1 MSTKNFGKLQ
11 ATISADAKDFK
22 KELQSASKDAEGF
35 TEKVTQ
41 QLDSIKLTT
50 SGMTGVFTTL
60 GAGLVI
66 NELKNTVQETVNTA
80 VELERL
86 SNVAGVST
94 DEFQKLSFG
103 AQKLGMDSEKLSDIL
118 KDVNEKFGE
127 SIATGSG
134 PLKDF
139 FDVIA
144 PKVGVTAEQ
153 FRKLSGP
160 EALQLYYDSLQKANV
175 SQKETTFYMEALVSD
190 GSKLIPMLKN
200 SGEGFKAAAAEA
212 ERLGLVMSKSA
223 IEEAKKLDSQMKILE
238 KTMQGFKTGVGLTVI
253 PALNDIISFT
263 QRARAEYG
271 LLGAAI
277 AAIGGTV
284 LTLGGVELDDVKRAK
299 NESTQLFSELSKN
312 NSEIDRYK
320 KQISDGLG
328 FKSVL
333 EGNIKSLEEENIE
346 IKKKLKER
354 NDIVNADAR
363 VKGLAS
369 QQQRIADK
377 IKKDAEDKAAAE
389 NQARLE
395 AEKNKKSGG
404 SKATAKKDE
413 KPKADPIDQLYLKT
427 LDEIEKKTRDLN
439 LTSQD
444 LSATEKEIATLRASP
459 EYALMS
465 EKKQKE
471 IDLAYSNLLLLEK
484 SQAAQKQLNDLIAAT
499 PTAKLEQQKILLEKI
514 SDEWNKG
521 NKGLFGDTTTQEAG
535 KKYGEVV
542 NAALGNA
549 ADKTKT
555 VTGEIFTLNTA
566 VDFATTRMS
575 SAFED
580 FAIKGK
586 LSFSGLVQEVL
597 AGLAQMIIKQQIFNA
612 LQAGGKAMAGS
623 DTGWIATIGKAIIS
637 SQTGG
642 APVASANGNIFT
654 PGFGGPNLVPF
665 ANGGIFDSPITFPM
679 SGGRTGLMGE
689 KGPEAVIPLTRT
701 NGKLGVNASGL
712 GNTNVINQ
720 VSVTVNTDKNSNA
733 DEIGA
738 KTSEAVIRALAKQEI
753 QNATRYGGLLSGR

>member
-1 MSTKNFGKLQ
+1 MANKNFGKLV
-11 ATISADAKDFK
+11 ATISADTTKFK
-22 KELQSASKDAEGF
+22 KETQEAAKEAKGF
-35 TEKVTQ
+35 Q
-41 QLDSIKLTT
+41 QTVNEQLNNIKTT
-50 SGMTGVFTTL
+50 AGGMTGIFTTI
-60 GAGLVI
+60 GAGMVV
-66 NELKNTVQETVNTA
+66 NELRQAVQETINTA
-80 VELERL
+80 VELDKL
-86 SNVAGVST
+86 SKIAGVTT
-94 DEFQKLSFG
+94 DEFQKVSFG
-103 AQKLGMDSEKLSDIL
+103 AQKLGIDSEKLSDML

-127 SIATGSG
+127 TLATGGG

-144 PKVGVTAEQ
+144 PKVGVTADQ

-223 IEEAKKLDSQMKILE
+223 IEEAKNLDSQMKILD
-238 KTMQGFKTGVGLTVI
+238 KSMTAFKTGVGLTVI

-263 QRARAEYG
+263 QMARKEYG

-284 LTLGGVELDDVKRAK
+284 LTVGGVELDPVKRAVD
-299 NESTQLFSELSKN
+299 ESKELFGQLTKN

-333 EGNIKSLEEENIE
+333 DGNIKSLENENIE
-346 IKKKLKER
+346 IRKKLKER
-354 NDIVNADAR
+354 NDIVNADAKI
-363 VKGLAS
+363 KGLAS
-369 QQQRIADK
+369 QQTRIADK

-389 NQARLE
+389 NRARLD

-404 SKATAKKDE
+404 GSKSSSKKED
-413 KPKADPIDQLYLKT
+413 KPQQDPIDQAYLVT
-427 LDEIEKKTRDLN
+427 LDSIAKKTRDIELA
-439 LTSQD
+439 SQD

-459 EYALMS
+459 EYALLP
-465 EKKQKE
+465 EQKQKE

-484 SQAAQKQLNDLIAAT
+484 SQAAQKKLNDLIAAT
-499 PTAKLEQQKILLEKI
+499 PTAKLEEQRLLMQQIADAY
-514 SDEWNKG
+514 SSG
-521 NKGLFGDTTTQEAG
+521 MFGDVGSQEAIQ
-535 KKYGEVV
+535 KYGEVV
-542 NAALGNA
+542 NTSLGNA

-566 VDFATTRMS
+566 VDFAATRMS

-580 FAIKGK
+580 FAMKGK
-586 LSFSGLVQEVL
+586 LSFGGLVQEVL
-597 AGLAQMIIKQQIFNA
+597 AGLSQMIIKQQIFNA

-623 DTGWIATIGKAIIS
+623 DTGWISTIGKAIIS

-642 APVASANGNIFT
+642 APVASANGNVFT
-654 PGFGGPNLVPF
+654 PGFGGPNLIPF

-679 SGGRTGLMGE
+679 AGGKTGLMGE
-689 KGPEAVIPLTRT
+689 AGYPEAIMPLTRI
-701 NGKLGVNASGL
+701 NGKLGVHAVGGGSNQ
-712 GNTNVINQ
+712 VINQ
-720 VSVTVNTDKNSNA
+720 VNVTVQGGSNPDETGSKVADAVMRAIAQQEISNA
-733 DEIGA
+733 
-738 KTSEAVIRALAKQEI
+738 K
-753 QNATRYGGLLSGR
+753 RYGGLLNR